1 MNIFRAEKRG
11 LEEGGKG
18 KVEGG
23 GEGGAREGTG
33 SLQGR
38 RHLAVT
44 FLPFTR
50 KKSWTQTKHTHHVM
64 LLELCFVIYKA

>member
-23 GEGGAREGTG
+23 GEGGSEGG
-33 SLQGR
+33 DWEPAGEEAPCSDFPSI
-38 RHLAVT
+38 H
-44 FLPFTR
+44 
-50 KKSWTQTKHTHHVM
+50 KKEKLDTD
-64 LLELCFVIYKA
+64 